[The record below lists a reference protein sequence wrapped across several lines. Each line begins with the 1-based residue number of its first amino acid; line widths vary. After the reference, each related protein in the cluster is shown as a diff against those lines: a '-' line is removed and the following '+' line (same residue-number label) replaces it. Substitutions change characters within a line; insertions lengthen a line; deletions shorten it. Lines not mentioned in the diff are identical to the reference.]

1 MRQINPFYVQKTRD
15 SIAEKVKNAS
25 WLKKGTLLI
34 EVHNGKQAELLLK
47 AALLGSNPMYTERH
61 SSLNSFRGVVSTY
74 ALDGM
79 SDDKIQCALA
89 EQSVSSAYRLT
100 GKLDGKHLPQRSI
113 FLTFEVSS
121 LPSHIRDGYESVSVR
136 PYIRNPMRC
145 FRCQKFGHTQQR
157 CASHFVCTHCGESG
171 HSDEPCPYP
180 PTASTVRER
189 TYPATGNALFT

>member
-1 MRQINPFYVQKTRD
+1 MRQINPFYVQKARD

-34 EVHNGKQAELLLK
+34 EVHSGKQAELLLK

-89 EQSVSSAYRLT
+89 EQFVSSAYRLT
-100 GKLDGKHLPQRSI
+100 GKLDASEKHLFNFRGSFLAEPHQR
-113 FLTFEVSS
+113 
-121 LPSHIRDGYESVSVR
+121 RVR
-136 PYIRNPMRC
+136 KY
-145 FRCQKFGHTQQR
+145 F
-157 CASHFVCTHCGESG
+157 
-171 HSDEPCPYP
+171 CPPIY
-180 PTASTVRER
+180 T
-189 TYPATGNALFT
+189 